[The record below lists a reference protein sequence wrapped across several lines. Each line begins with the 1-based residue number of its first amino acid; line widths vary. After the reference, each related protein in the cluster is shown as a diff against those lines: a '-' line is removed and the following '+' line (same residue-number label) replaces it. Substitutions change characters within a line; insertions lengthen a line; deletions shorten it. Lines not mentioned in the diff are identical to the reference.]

1 MDVVVEGACLKEV
14 SDNGEGIYEQGMGRK
29 E

>member
-1 MDVVVEGACLKEV
+1 MDVAVEGACLKEV
-14 SDNGEGIYEQGMGRK
+14 NDKGEGIYEQGMSRK